1 MTKEAAK
8 WRSDEVLKSDS
19 FGAIERGSYGGQPA
33 ILRLAKGG
41 SLPGSGFAAR
51 LLMRREARALGILKD
66 VPGIVPV
73 LAQPS
78 GRELIRGWVD
88 GQPLHLVSELP
99 RDFFDQLRA
108 LVGACHAHGVCHN
121 VLHKEPNVL
130 VAPDGYPW
138 LVDFQLASV
147 HRLGSGGLA
156 RRAAE
161 DLRHVAKHEQR
172 YLRQDSSTRGRA
184 KDRGIVALIWMAT
197 GKRAY
202 NFLTRRVLKRTD
214 GEGRRPRGGPW
225 PEWTEPVG
233 PMS

>member
-1 MTKEAAK
+1 MAGEPASWISA
-8 WRSDEVLKSDS
+8 EVLKSDS

-51 LLMRREARALGILKD
+51 LLMRREARALGLLRD
-66 VPGIVPV
+66 VRGIVPV

-78 GRELIRGWVD
+78 RQELIRGWAE
-88 GQPLHLVSELP
+88 GRPLHEVMELP
-99 RDFFDQLRA
+99 RDFFDHLRA
-108 LVGACHAHGVCHN
+108 LVVACHELGVCHN
-121 VLHKEPNVL
+121 DLHKEPNIL

-147 HRLGSGGLA
+147 HRAGSRGLA

-161 DLRHVAKHEQR
+161 DLRHVAKHERR

-184 KDRGIVALIWMAT
+184 RDRGLVARIWMAT

-202 NFLTRRVLKRTD
+202 NLLTRRVLKRTD

-225 PEWTEPVG
+225 PEWTAAIG
-233 PMS
+233 PRT